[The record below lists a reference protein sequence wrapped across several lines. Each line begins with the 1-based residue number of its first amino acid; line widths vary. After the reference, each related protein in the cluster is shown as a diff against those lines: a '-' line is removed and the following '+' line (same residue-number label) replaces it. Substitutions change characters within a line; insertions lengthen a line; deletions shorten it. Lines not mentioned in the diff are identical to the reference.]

1 MGVTQ
6 RNLRRKPNYKQ
17 LEGSRV
23 VWRTALI
30 LAEAGASVQVQG
42 LQSWWST
49 ARVLGQPGLPCIGKQ
64 RKGKEIIPPGTGE
77 K

>member
-30 LAEAGASVQVQG
+30 LAEADGSEFKSSVDYRVK
-42 LQSWWST
+42 T
-49 ARVLGQPGLPCIGKQ
+49 A
-64 RKGKEIIPPGTGE
+64 
-77 K
+77 